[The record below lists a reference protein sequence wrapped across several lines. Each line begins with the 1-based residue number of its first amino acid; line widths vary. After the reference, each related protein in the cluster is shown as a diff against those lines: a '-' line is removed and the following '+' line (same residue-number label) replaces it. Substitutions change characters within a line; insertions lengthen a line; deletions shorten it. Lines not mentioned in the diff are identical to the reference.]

1 MVVINLVVN
10 LVVNLAVKLVVNG
23 DGQRETPRAS
33 VPPAVVWM
41 SIRLYSC
48 SFLCSI

>member
-10 LVVNLAVKLVVNG
+10 LVVNLAVNG

-41 SIRLYSC
+41 SIRLYPC